1 LPKQERIV
9 NKILTNLFAVALIG
23 CATIF
28 ITGCA
33 TMGGDRTVNVT
44 GDQIAQK
51 LNEKLAL
58 PISLL
63 KVFDVNLS
71 NSVVTFDKTT
81 GRMITTMDSN
91 LSSQMF
97 DKSLAG
103 KLGISGKLR
112 FDAATN
118 AVVLDEPKIE
128 NVSFNGADGKF
139 NDLFNALAKTVGG
152 EMLTG
157 LTLYTVKPEDLTF
170 GGTSYSPKDMVVT
183 ENGLQLTL
191 TPAK

>member
-1 LPKQERIV
+1 M
-9 NKILTNLFAVALIG
+9 NKILIVVFALILNG
-23 CATIF
+23 CATL
-28 ITGCA
+28 
-33 TMGGDRTVNVT
+33 GGDRTVNVT

-81 GRMITTMDSN
+81 GRMLTTMDST
-91 LSSQMF
+91 LSSQIL
-97 DKSLAG
+97 DQSLAG

-112 FDAATN
+112 FDVATS

-128 NVSFNGADGKF
+128 NVSFDGADGKF

-157 LTLYTVKPEDLTF
+157 LTLYQVKPEDLKF

-183 ENGLQLTL
+183 DNGLQLTL
-191 TPAK
+191 TPQR

>member
-1 LPKQERIV
+1 MRKVLIV
-9 NKILTNLFAVALIG
+9 LAVFILAA
-23 CATIF
+23 CATL
-28 ITGCA
+28 
-33 TMGGDRTVNVT
+33 GGDRTVNVT

-63 KVFDVNLS
+63 KVFDVSLS

-81 GRMITTMDSN
+81 GRMITTMDSK
-91 LSSQMF
+91 LSSNLF

-112 FDAATN
+112 FDAATST
-118 AVVLDEPKIE
+118 VVLDEPKVE
-128 NVSFNGADGKF
+128 NFNIAGAGGKY
-139 NDLFNALAKTVGG
+139 NDLLNAMAKTLGG
-152 EMLTG
+152 EMLNG
-157 LTLYTVKPEDLTF
+157 LTLYTVKPEDLKF

-183 ENGLQLTL
+183 DNGLQLTL
-191 TPAK
+191 SPTK

>member
-1 LPKQERIV
+1 MKTKLFGMLLVLIAFLPS
-9 NKILTNLFAVALIG
+9 
-23 CATIF
+23 
-28 ITGCA
+28 CA
-33 TMGGDRTVNVT
+33 TMMGDRKVNVT

-71 NSVVTFDKTT
+71 NSVVTFDKAS
-81 GRMITTMDSN
+81 GRMITTMDST
-91 LSSQMF
+91 LSSQML
-97 DKSLAG
+97 DKSLTG

-112 FDAATN
+112 FDAATS

-128 NVSFNGADGKF
+128 NINFDGANGKF

-152 EMLTG
+152 EMLAG
-157 LTLYTVKPEDLTF
+157 LTLYTVKPEDLKF

-183 ENGLQLTL
+183 DNGLQLTL
-191 TPAK
+191 TPQR

>member
-1 LPKQERIV
+1 MKKVLIV
-9 NKILTNLFAVALIG
+9 KILIVLAAFILAA
-23 CATIF
+23 CATL
-28 ITGCA
+28 
-33 TMGGDRTVNVT
+33 GGDRTVNVT

-81 GRMITTMDSN
+81 GRMITTMDSK
-91 LSSQMF
+91 LSSELF
-97 DKSLAG
+97 NETVAG

-112 FDAATN
+112 FDAATST
-118 AVVLDEPKIE
+118 VVLDEPKVE
-128 NVSFNGADGKF
+128 NFNVAGAGGKY
-139 NDLFNALAKTVGG
+139 NDLLNAMAKTVGG
-152 EMLTG
+152 EMLNG
-157 LTLYTVKPEDLTF
+157 LTLYTVKPEDLKF

-183 ENGLQLTL
+183 DSGLQLTL
-191 TPAK
+191 SPTK